1 MTIIPLATTNDSAS
15 RTAPSARRRA
25 RGGRGENL
33 RGYWWYLAPIGIGF
47 LVVVLLPF
55 MMNLYVSLFQWKG
68 GLAPMHWY
76 GLGNY
81 VDLLNDQLFWA
92 SFRNTIVMIGALV
105 VVPTLIGLVIAAVL
119 FDYIARKFRGGAGA
133 ASFLRATFYLPQIV
147 PIAVAGV
154 IWSWVLNAR
163 EGAINSFL
171 GLFGIPGPDW
181 LGNPNLALYSIS
193 LMLVWGQ
200 IGYPVVI
207 FMAALQRLD
216 PELHEA
222 AEVDGANWWRRFL
235 AISIPQIRPEV
246 FIIVLTATVGALKVF
261 APVLI
266 LTNGGPESST
276 YVPSYYSYLNFFQ
289 LSQVGYGSALATVLT
304 LIIFVIAVLLLWWQ
318 RRSVA
323 RAEG

>member
-1 MTIIPLATTNDSAS
+1 MTVIPLETPADGSTAS
-15 RTAPSARRRA
+15 TTAPRSSRLRQP
-25 RGGRGENL
+25 RGGA
-33 RGYWWYLAPIGIGF
+33 RGYWWYLVPIGIGF
-47 LVVVLLPF
+47 TLIVLVPF
-55 MMNLYVSLFQWKG
+55 ITNLYISLFQWKG
-68 GLAPMHWY
+68 GLAPMRWY

-81 VDLLNDQLFWA
+81 IDLFHDELFWS
-92 SFRNTIVMIGALV
+92 SFQNTIVMIGALV

-119 FDYIARKFRGGAGA
+119 FDYIGRKFRGGV

-154 IWSWVLNAR
+154 IWSWVLNTR

-171 GLFGIPGPDW
+171 GIVGISGPDW
-181 LGNPNLALYSIS
+181 LGDPKLALYSIS
-193 LMLVWGQ
+193 LMLIWGQ

-222 AEVDGANWWRRFL
+222 AEVDGAGWWRRFV
-235 AISIPQIRPEV
+235 AISVPQIRPEV

-289 LSQVGYGSALATVLT
+289 LSRVGYGSALATVLT
-304 LIIFVIAVLLLWWQ
+304 LIIFVIALLLLWWQ
-318 RRSVA
+318 RRSIA